1 MTQVVFDVVDLVGE
15 VHPGDQVSV
24 WPPHVTATVDGRV
37 QSTRKIDVLV
47 DEGPVTREV
56 EPGVFLLIWSHQP
69 RIVPVQS

>member
-1 MTQVVFDVVDLVGE
+1 MTQVIFDVVDLVGE

-56 EPGVFLLIWSHQP
+56 EPVE
-69 RIVPVQS
+69 